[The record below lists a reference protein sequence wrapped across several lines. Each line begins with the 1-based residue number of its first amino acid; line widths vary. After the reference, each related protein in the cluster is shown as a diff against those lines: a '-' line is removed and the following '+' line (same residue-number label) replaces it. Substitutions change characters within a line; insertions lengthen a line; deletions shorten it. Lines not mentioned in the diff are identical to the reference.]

1 MAKFSQGFL
10 RGISDFGRMD
20 PNEPRRRLAEAAP
33 QYKQMG
39 TTDPLARRVGSLF
52 GNLGVDTSYMQTG
65 EERAQAAMAEA
76 GKGQFASPEGRMIAL
91 LEAQLPTLRPQAQ
104 IETVDKIRQLRAIE
118 QARAEKTAQQQA
130 DLQIKS
136 TSSQVVMD
144 QLSDLQGSTVPQI
157 AKQASNLLRLAAV
170 RGSDAYALQ
179 GQVAKLQEKEIK
191 AVAPKDVETLT
202 VDRVKPNGTSER
214 WLVNKETGADI
225 KNLGITKRI
234 EEKTPKVS
242 IKPSGDGFIGLDE
255 STGVELWRTDTRS
268 EAEQIQ
274 AASVASQAQLSF
286 MVERDNQIAKID
298 KAIDIINSKGDIS
311 FFNRITVNLAQDPN
325 STYVSAAFPEYI
337 TLKDTV
343 ESIKA
348 SLGLDTIKE
357 LKAAS
362 ATGSTGLGAVSNIE
376 LQALQSKIATLNP
389 ANLTDLPNTLEDI
402 KRHYDNVLKISAG
415 EMPNIN
421 WEDSQYKDY
430 TKVASDGNRYVT
442 TDGGKNWIKF

>member
-1 MAKFSQGFL
+1 MAKLSESLFQSI
-10 RGISDFGRMD
+10 RDFGKQD
-20 PNEPRRRLAEAAP
+20 PASPARQLAQASP
-33 QYKQMG
+33 YKQMG

-65 EERAQAAMAEA
+65 EERAGAAMAEA
-76 GKGQFASPEGRMIAL
+76 GKGQFESPEGRMIAM

-104 IETVDKIRQLRAIE
+104 MEAVDKIRQLRSIE
-118 QARAEKTAQQQA
+118 QARVEKAAQQQA

-136 TSSQVVMD
+136 TSAQVVMD
-144 QLSDLQGSTVPQI
+144 QLSDLQGSTTPQI

-170 RGSDAYALQ
+170 RGADAYALQ
-179 GQVAKLQEKEIK
+179 GQVAKLQEEEIK
-191 AVAPKDVETLT
+191 AVAPKGVETLT
-202 VDRVKPNGTSER
+202 VDRVKPDGITER
-214 WLVNKETGADI
+214 WLVNKETGTDI
-225 KNLGITKRI
+225 RSLGVTGRPKGA
-234 EEKTPKVS
+234 TPKVT
-242 IKPSGDGFIGLDE
+242 IKPSGSGFIGLNE
-255 STGVELWRTDTRS
+255 ETGDVLWKTDTRS

-298 KAIDIINSKGDIS
+298 KAADIIKSKGDIGLYNS
-311 FFNRITVNLAQDPN
+311 YTARLAQDPD
-325 STYVSAAFPEYI
+325 SPFIASVFPEYV

-362 ATGSTGLGAVSNIE
+362 SRGSTGLGAVSNIE

-389 ANLTDLPNTLEDI
+389 ANLVDLPNTLEDI

-415 EMPNIN
+415 ETPDIN
-421 WEDSQYKDY
+421 WEDPAYKNS